1 MGFLKSI
8 LNKEKRRVDMSV
20 IYVPKGKARE
30 YSPYACNIYL
40 GCNHGCKYC
49 YAPSIRFT
57 TREKYLEINPRRNIL
72 RELESDCQNLKNL
85 DSQVLFCFMSDPY
98 NKLESELKLTRSCL
112 EIALNYKIPISI
124 LTKSKSV
131 LNDIDIIKKFGKN
144 IQIGATLTFDNRKD
158 SLEWEPEASTPE
170 ERLNFLKVLYENN
183 IKTWASFEP
192 VIIPEQSL
200 NMMGKSIEF
209 VDLYKIGK
217 INNYNGIDKTIDWK
231 EFLSK
236 TVNIMRSNEKPFYIK
251 KDLREAAPSVKLYGN
266 EVLQDEFNLSKWK
279 C

>member
-1 MGFLKSI
+1 
-8 LNKEKRRVDMSV
+8 MSV

-49 YAPSIRFT
+49 YAPSINYKK
-57 TREKYLEINPRRNIL
+57 REDYLNPVPRRNIL
-72 RELESDCQNLKNL
+72 KEFEDDCRAFKNF

-98 NKLESELKLTRSCL
+98 NSKEKELELTRQCL
-112 EIALNYKIPISI
+112 KIALNYKIPVSI
-124 LTKSKSV
+124 LTKSNLV
-131 LNDIDIIKKFGKN
+131 LRDMDLFLKFESNIK
-144 IQIGATLTFDNRKD
+144 IGCSLTFDNKKD
-158 SLEWEPEASTPE
+158 SEEWEPGASDPE
-170 ERLNFLKVLYENN
+170 ERIEILKLCKENN